1 MKKILFI
8 APLLLFLT
16 GGLSYLH
23 FIDDQSDSY
32 RRVSPSSTFKK
43 LDKKTRAD
51 LAMEQDYERTKDPK
65 LGYVPRNRLMS
76 AYKYAEKKRSIGSS
90 KNLAEKAITGVSWTE
105 RGPSN
110 VGGRTRAIM
119 IDPNDGTN
127 KTVWAAGV
135 SGGLWK
141 TADITEENPDWES
154 IDDFFDNMAI
164 STIAYDPTNTD
175 IMYFGTGEGYF
186 NNGSVEGNGIWK
198 STDGGD
204 TWTQL
209 ASTITSNTATCAGP
223 GGCDFL
229 FVNKIVVTS
238 SGTVLAATRSRY
250 TNFGG
255 GLMRSTDGG
264 TSWTKVLT
272 GNSGT
277 NPCTGNTYISRASD
291 LEIAAD
297 DDIFVS
303 FGIFEGQGIWRS
315 QNDGAS
321 WTNVYATSTVNCDEQ
336 RIELATAPSD
346 ANYIYALV
354 QENDN
359 SINKIM
365 RSTNGG
371 GTWNDVGD
379 PTPLWFDQEC
389 VTGSNDFTR
398 GQAWYDL
405 IAAVDPND
413 RDVVY
418 IGGIDLLRTTD
429 GGDNWTQLT
438 NWAGQCDLPE
448 VHADQHAIVYQPGN
462 SDVMYF
468 GNDGGIYSTDDGSS
482 TSPTFKRKEFGY
494 NTSQFYSV
502 AMEPTAFSPEFIGG
516 TQDNGS
522 NKITNLG
529 LSTIVESTG
538 GDGGFAHIDQSD
550 PDVWITAFTNANI
563 SRSLDGGLTFSL
575 ILGNNGG
582 SFINPTD
589 YDNVENIYYGG
600 FSAGIYFFSTDLT
613 IAGTP
618 GFFSSGTIT
627 EMGGGTITHVSA
639 SPNTGGV
646 VWFGTNNGRVV
657 RVDDANNTIVPT
669 NITGASFP
677 GGSVSC
683 VAVENGDDNHLLVT
697 FSNYGV
703 TSVWETTDGGINWTS
718 VEGDLPDMPV
728 RWALFNPNN
737 SDEVLIATELGV
749 WSTDNL
755 NGALTE
761 WEPSND
767 GLANVRTD
775 MLQIRDSDNLV
786 VAATHGRGL
795 FSSDIFTSP
804 NADFTAD
811 KNAIYAEKT
820 VNFADASYKA
830 TSWEWDFGDGGTS
843 TEQNPSHTYQRSG
856 KYEVTLSI
864 NGGAFTAVKSD
875 FVQVMP
881 NLSTPF
887 SAADGGDFE
896 SNADYFGS
904 DDLTGGIN
912 LWERGTPTNA
922 ITNVSSGTNVWK
934 TDLDGDLIQTDYSCA
949 LFSPNF
955 NMSAAGTYTLSFRK
969 SMERQFTNA
978 PFGVQVQYSLD
989 NGDNWTRL
997 GTDNDSNGSNWY
1009 EYGTDPASVDA
1020 LETNVIHDRT
1030 GFNGNHNN
1038 ENTTYDIS
1046 FLSGNATVAFRFVL
1060 YVNGGYSG
1068 GYNRDGFMI
1077 DDFEISGTANEAN
1090 VNITENSAGSTLAFD
1105 GIDDYTTLSDLTIN
1119 ESFTAEFWVSPNS
1132 DADGQSFIA
1141 KHDATGTDIFKVG
1154 YYNGGIEVTVGSETV
1169 SGGTKT
1175 TNLQHLA
1182 VSVERLTGTTSEVTV
1197 YRDGSQLYQSTV
1209 NDVIGD
1215 PSGLSWVLGQDWD
1228 GVGVTSDFFDGVI
1241 DELKIWNSVRTEN
1254 EIRQSNFLIPDG
1266 LDTNLI
1272 GYWQFNENTGT
1283 STKNVITSN
1292 EGSMIGTTWTSSPVS
1307 VAKGS
1312 SSSVAITSATGATT
1326 VGGLGVELTGVT
1338 GTVDL
1343 VVFELDG
1350 TPSGTS
1356 AGDDYTLTNLV
1367 NNPFTI
1373 INQFGSGSFTSAE
1386 LTYTYGP
1393 GVFTI
1398 NDPTRVFLFKRP
1410 STSSGSWGSAFEASS
1425 IDNTTGMVTFDGITS
1440 FSQTVAGE
1448 TDAPLPVELV
1458 SFNGQMNNSNV
1469 DLSWSTASEFQNDYF
1484 EVQRSEDGSRWVV
1497 VGKVDS
1503 KAENGES
1510 NELLSYNYTDRNIDQ
1525 FGTIYYRLRQVDFD
1539 GQFEFSD
1546 QIVVNN
1552 PLNRNLFSLFPNP
1565 VKDDIHLQ
1573 LISQVDQSV
1582 DFMIMDL
1589 SGKEFLSEIGRSMN
1603 RGANQFDFDVS
1614 QLKQGIYLLT
1624 VRYSEEQQVLR
1635 FVVDR

>member
-1 MKKILFI
+1 MRRII
-8 APLLLFLT
+8 SVISLLLISVF
-16 GGLSYLH
+16 GLYLL
-23 FIDDQSDSY
+23 FQDDSETNKKQ
-32 RRVSPSSTFKK
+32 RVYPTSKFKK
-43 LDKKTRAD
+43 LDKQTRTD
-51 LAMEQDYERTKDPK
+51 LAMEQDFERTKDPT
-65 LGYVPRNRLMS
+65 LGYVPRNRLMN
-76 AYKYAEKKRSIGSS
+76 AYKYAEKKRNNISS
-90 KNLAEKAITGVSWTE
+90 KSIAEKAITGVSWTE

-110 VGGRTRAIM
+110 LGGRTRAIM

-127 KTVWAAGV
+127 KTIWAAGV

-141 TADITEENPDWES
+141 TTDITKENPDWES

-164 STIAYDPTNTD
+164 SSLAYDPSNTNV
-175 IMYFGTGEGYF
+175 MYFGTGEGYF
-186 NNGSVEGNGIWK
+186 NTGSVEGNGIWK

-209 ASTITSNTATCAGP
+209 PATITTNTSTCAGD
-223 GGCDFL
+223 GDCDFL
-229 FVNKIVVTS
+229 FVNKLVVTS
-238 SGTVLAATRSRY
+238 SGTVIAATRSRY
-250 TNFGG
+250 NNRGG
-255 GLMRSTDGG
+255 VMRSTDGG
-264 TSWTKVLT
+264 VTWTKILT

-277 NPCTGNTYISRASD
+277 NPCTGVNYRNRASD

-297 DDIFVS
+297 GDIFVS

-315 QNDGAS
+315 QDDGAN

-336 RIELATAPSD
+336 RIELAPAPGD
-346 ANYIYALV
+346 ADYIYALV

-371 GTWNDVGD
+371 NSWTDVGD

-429 GGDNWTQLT
+429 GGNNWTQLT
-438 NWAGQCDLPE
+438 NWAGNCDLPE
-448 VHADQHAIVYQPGN
+448 VHADQHAIVYQQGS
-462 SDVMYF
+462 SDVIYF
-468 GNDGGIYSTDDGSS
+468 GNDGGIYSTADGSN
-482 TSPTFKRKEFGY
+482 TSPTFVRKEFGY

-502 AMEPTAFSPEFIGG
+502 AMEPTAFSPQFIGG

-522 NKITNLG
+522 NKITSLG
-529 LSTIVESTG
+529 ISTIVESTG
-538 GDGGFAHIDQSD
+538 GDGGFAHIDQSN
-550 PDVWITAFTNANI
+550 PEVWITAFTNANV

-575 ILGNNGG
+575 ILGNSGG

-589 YDNVENIYYGG
+589 YDNIENIYYGG
-600 FSAGIYFFSTDLT
+600 FTAGNYFYSTDLT
-613 IAGTP
+613 VAGSP
-618 GFFSSGTIT
+618 SFFSSGTIT
-627 EMGGGTITHVSA
+627 EMGGGTITHVSV

-657 RVDDANNTIVPT
+657 RVDDADNAIVPT
-669 NITGASFP
+669 NITGGSFP
-677 GGSVSC
+677 TGSVSC
-683 VAVENGDDNHLLVT
+683 VAVENGDDDHLLVT

-703 TSVWETTDGGINWTS
+703 VSLWESTDGGTNWTN

-728 RWALFNPNN
+728 RWAIFNPDN
-737 SDEVLIATELGV
+737 SNEVLIATELGV

-755 NGALTE
+755 NGASTE

-795 FSSDIFTSP
+795 FTSDIFTSP

-811 KNAIYAEKT
+811 RNAIYAEKT
-820 VNFADASYKA
+820 INFSDASYKA

-856 KYEVTLSI
+856 KYEVSLSI
-864 NGGAFTAVKSD
+864 NGGAFTAIKSD
-875 FVQVMP
+875 FVHVLP
-881 NLSTPF
+881 NLPTPF
-887 SAADGGDFE
+887 TASDGGDFE
-896 SNADYFGS
+896 SNPNYFGS

-912 LWERGTPTNA
+912 LWERGSPANA
-922 ITNVSSGTNVWK
+922 LTNVNSGTNVWK
-934 TDLDGDLIQTDYSCA
+934 TDLDADLIQTSYSCA

-978 PFGVQVQYSLD
+978 PLGVQVQYSLD

-997 GTDNDSNGSNWY
+997 GTDNDANGTNWY
-1009 EYGTDPASVDA
+1009 EYGTDPSSVDA

-1038 ENTTYDIS
+1038 ENTSYDIS

-1060 YVNGGYSG
+1060 YVDGGYSS
-1068 GYNRDGFMI
+1068 GYNSDGFMI

-1090 VNITENSAGSTLAFD
+1090 VNITENSAGSALTFD
-1105 GIDDYTTLSDLTIN
+1105 GIDDYTTLSDLSVN
-1119 ESFTAEFWVSPNS
+1119 ESFTTEFWIAPNT
-1132 DADGQSFIA
+1132 DADGQAFIA

-1154 YYNGGIEVTVGSETV
+1154 YYNGGIEVTVGSATTT
-1169 SGGTKT
+1169 GGAKT
-1175 TNLQHLA
+1175 TGLQHIA
-1182 VSVERLTGTTSEVTV
+1182 VSVEKLTSSTSEITV
-1197 YRDGSQLYQSTV
+1197 YRNGSQLFQSTV

-1215 PSGLSWVLGQDWD
+1215 PSGMAWVLGQDWD

-1241 DELKIWNSVRTEN
+1241 DELRIWNSVRTES
-1254 EIRQSNFLIPDG
+1254 EIRESNFLIPDG

-1272 GYWQFNENTGT
+1272 GYWQFNENSGIA
-1283 STKNVITSN
+1283 TKNVITSN
-1292 EGSMIGTTWTSSPVS
+1292 NGNMVGVTWSDSPAS

-1312 SSSVAITSATGATT
+1312 SSTVSITSATGATT
-1326 VGGLGVELTGVT
+1326 IGSLGVDLTGVT

-1356 AGDDYTLTNLV
+1356 AGDEYTLINLV

-1373 INQFGSGSFTSAE
+1373 INQYGSGAFTSAE
-1386 LTYTYGP
+1386 LTYTFGA

-1410 STSSGSWGSAFEASS
+1410 STSSGSWSSAFEASS
-1425 IDNTTGMVTFDGITS
+1425 IDNTTGIVTFGGISS
-1440 FSQTVAGE
+1440 FSQTVIGE
-1448 TDAPLPVELV
+1448 TDASLPVELV
-1458 SFNGQMNNSNV
+1458 SFSGKMIDQNV
-1469 DLSWSTASEFQNDYF
+1469 KVEWVTASEYQNDLF
-1484 EVQRSEDGSRWVV
+1484 EIQKSVDGKKWIVI
-1497 VGKVDS
+1497 GKVNS
-1503 KAENGES
+1503 KAENGNS
-1510 NELLSYNYTDRNIDQ
+1510 NESISYDYTDRNISDNR
-1525 FGTIYYRLRQVDFD
+1525 IMYYRLKQIDFD
-1539 GQFEFSD
+1539 GKFEYSD
-1546 QIVVNN
+1546 QIAVSNA
-1552 PLNRNLFSLFPNP
+1552 LNKDLISLFPNP
-1565 VKDDIHLQ
+1565 VKNEVNLHITSQKDQ
-1573 LISQVDQSV
+1573 LVNIK
-1582 DFMIMDL
+1582 IIDL
-1589 SGKEFLSEIGRSMN
+1589 SGKEYYSERELLVNHGTGKLS
-1603 RGANQFDFDVS
+1603 FDVS
-1614 QLKQGIYLLT
+1614 ELKQGIYLLT
-1624 VRYSEEQQVLR
+1624 IGKDNEQQTLR